1 MLSGVVQFALA
12 PRGSGPNAA
21 PKATDEK
28 LGMRLMTWFPGAF
41 PSSPNAAIK
50 ALQRGNRIG
59 ARENE
64 LVDAGGAPRRLVNAR
79 LARERE
85 TLRARRF
92 DRSCERRR
100 LCGVS
105 RVRAAE
111 AGERRVARLR
121 RLAAS
126 SAVAASPS

>member
-1 MLSGVVQFALA
+1 
-12 PRGSGPNAA
+12 
-21 PKATDEK
+21 
-28 LGMRLMTWFPGAF
+28 MTSFPGAF
-41 PSSPNAAIK
+41 PSSPNAAIE
-50 ALQRGNRIG
+50 ALQRRNRIA

-85 TLRARRF
+85 ALRARSF
-92 DRSCERRR
+92 DRFSERRR
-100 LCGVS
+100 L
-105 RVRAAE
+105 A
-111 AGERRVARLR
+111 RRKLSSAPQRQASGAPLAFR